1 MRVSGEGA
9 DEAPVAPGGLRLAKP
24 HRTTLARSVGAHIRA
39 IGIGMGMCVLGGG
52 LVGCVGEADDA
63 STESVATVAQA
74 LTTDE
79 TVYTNG
85 APVSPWQHW
94 SWHTTVALANTDPPL
109 ASGSSSHIKATL
121 SSSGGAL
128 ALAHASGDLSVS
140 QYESISFDVRGA
152 SSSNISLRVQTL
164 AGADAGVQV
173 SVPVTTTWTRKT
185 IALSSLR
192 GTLGSFGKIAW
203 VGAAS
208 GQTFYVDR
216 VTVVAKKAAPATTFP
231 VAPLTV
237 TKASVVTLS
246 SSKGP
251 YALYV
256 PSSYD
261 ATHRTPT
268 KVLVWLHGCGGHA
281 YGDAWAVS
289 PGGGQSWIS
298 VSVGGRDGDCW
309 DPNSDASM
317 VLAAL
322 DDVQRRLNVDRR
334 RVVIGGDSSGGD
346 MAYRTAF
353 YNASRFAGVIAE
365 NTSPFRDTGASQ
377 ASSIAAASWKLNV
390 VHLAHTS
397 DATYPIAGVRTETN
411 ALKSAGFPMT
421 RIERAGT
428 HWDPD
433 TSTTG
438 TNRDMRVYLLPY
450 LDAGWTS
457 P

>member
-1 MRVSGEGA
+1 MW
-9 DEAPVAPGGLRLAKP
+9 D
-24 HRTTLARSVGAHIRA
+24 RSVGAHVRA
-39 IGIGMGMCVLGGG
+39 IGIGVGLCILGGA
-52 LVGCVGEADDA
+52 LVGCVDDTDDADDA
-63 STESVATVAQA
+63 STESLDSVAQA
-74 LTTDE
+74 LATDE

-85 APVSPWQHW
+85 APASPWQNW
-94 SWHTTVALANTDPPL
+94 SWRTTVALANTDAPL
-109 ASGSSSHIKATL
+109 ASGSSSHIKATV

-128 ALAHASGDLSVS
+128 ALAHASGDLAVS
-140 QYESISFDVRGA
+140 EYESISFDVRGP

-164 AGADAGVQV
+164 AGTDAGVQV
-173 SVPVTTTWTRKT
+173 SVPVTTAWTRKT

-203 VGAAS
+203 VGTAN
-208 GQTFYVDR
+208 GQTFYVDKI
-216 VTVVAKKAAPATTFP
+216 TVVAKKAATTVP

-251 YALYV
+251 YSVYV

-268 KVLVWLHGCGGHA
+268 KVLLWMHGCGGNA

-289 PGGGQSWIS
+289 PGGSQSWIS
-298 VSVGGRDGDCW
+298 VTVGGRDGDCW
-309 DPNSDASM
+309 DPSTDAPM

-334 RVVIGGDSSGGD
+334 RVVIGGYSSGGD

-353 YNASRFAGVIAE
+353 YNASRFAGIIAE
-365 NTSPFRDTGASQ
+365 NTSPFRDTGSSQ
-377 ASSIAAASWKLNV
+377 ASSIAAASWRLNV

-397 DATYPIAGVRTETN
+397 DVTYPIAGVRTETN

-421 RIERAGT
+421 RIERPGT